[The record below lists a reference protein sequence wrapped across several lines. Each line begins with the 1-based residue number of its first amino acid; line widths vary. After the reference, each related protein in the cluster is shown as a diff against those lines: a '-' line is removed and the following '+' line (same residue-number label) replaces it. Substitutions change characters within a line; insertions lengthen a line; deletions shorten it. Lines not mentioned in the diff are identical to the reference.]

1 MAGSA
6 GQDQGASIPK
16 EKSHS
21 SDYEGCMEEGP
32 CKGVVEKEEERSI
45 CIWRAIWLVN
55 VTL

>member
-45 CIWRAIWLVN
+45 CMWRAIWLVN